1 MSINEYEIN
10 ELPNNHRR
18 VIELVVSLGIKSVER
33 NERGYLIRYHIPKL
47 GPVQIILPV
56 AKSE

>member
-1 MSINEYEIN
+1 MTIDEYEIN
-10 ELPNNHRR
+10 ELPNSHRT
-18 VIELVVSLGIKSVER
+18 IIKLVVSLGIKSVER
-33 NERGYLIRYHIPKL
+33 NERGYLIRYSIPKL